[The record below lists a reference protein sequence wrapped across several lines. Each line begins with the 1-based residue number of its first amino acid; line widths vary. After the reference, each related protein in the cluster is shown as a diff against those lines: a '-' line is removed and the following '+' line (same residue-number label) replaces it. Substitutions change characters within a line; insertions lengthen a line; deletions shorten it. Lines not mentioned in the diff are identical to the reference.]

1 MSQTVFQDVDL
12 NKALNPTAAA
22 PMAALYEQMCE
33 PCAQAPGHY
42 LDHEQRV
49 GTL

>member
-1 MSQTVFQDVDL
+1 M

-22 PMAALYEQMCE
+22 PMAALHEQKCE
-33 PCAQAPGHY
+33 PCAQAPGLY
-42 LDHEQRV
+42 LDHELRV